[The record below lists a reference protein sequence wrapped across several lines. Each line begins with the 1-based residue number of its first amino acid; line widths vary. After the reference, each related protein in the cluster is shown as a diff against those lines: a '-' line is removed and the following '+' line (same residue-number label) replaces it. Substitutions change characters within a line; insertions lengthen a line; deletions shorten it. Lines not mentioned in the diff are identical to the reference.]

1 MTMLQTLQFPKECWS
16 NAYQSKLSINIIAI
30 IVLCNSLGSKKS
42 KCTSLLYIWTQCF
55 GCNAVLPVRTMCAVQ
70 NSASTT
76 TTSLSNNTF
85 SLHSYDK
92 HQPRCSAFTSN
103 WTNSSILSKQIN
115 WGLMINNLIKYIN
128 THQLQQRH
136 SYSGFT
142 IREDI
147 VDYNSLIRL
156 APSSRSSTNIVI
168 NINKLAVRRSP
179 ASDKRTLCAV
189 LDEEHLCV
197 ARL

>member
-30 IVLCNSLGSKKS
+30 IVQCNSLGSKKS
-42 KCTSLLYIWTQCF
+42 KCTSSLYIWTQCS
-55 GCNAVLPVRTMCAVQ
+55 GDNAVHPVRTMCAVQ

-76 TTSLSNNTF
+76 TTSLYNNTF
-85 SLHSYDK
+85 SLYSYNQ
-92 HQPRCSAFTSN
+92 HQPSCSAFTSN

>member
-30 IVLCNSLGSKKS
+30 IVQCNSLGSKKS
-42 KCTSLLYIWTQCF
+42 KCTSSLYIWTRCF
-55 GCNAVLPVRTMCAVQ
+55 GCNAVNPVRTMCAVQ

-76 TTSLSNNTF
+76 TTSLYNNTF
-85 SLHSYDK
+85 SLYSYNQ

-156 APSSRSSTNIVI
+156 APIRRSSTNIVI
-168 NINKLAVRRSP
+168 NINEVVVQQP
-179 ASDKRTLCAV
+179 ASNKRTLCAV
-189 LDEEHLCV
+189 LDTEHLCV